1 MKIEIKDTVVGTK
14 PSDRIVA
21 IISRLD
27 SADNDISLIRELG
40 LIKLNEEDEDVSDLK
55 RHSTIAAIIF
65 DYLSHTHF
73 LPYFS
78 AGSIALGPYSRQ
90 M

>member
-14 PSDRIVA
+14 PSDRIAA

-27 SADNDISLIRELG
+27 STDDDISLIRELG
-40 LIKLNEEDEDVSDLK
+40 LIKLNEEDEDVRELK
-55 RHSTIAAIIF
+55 WHPTLATIIL
-65 DYLSHTHF
+65 YCLSHMF
-73 LPYFS
+73 FRFIFS
-78 AGSIALGPYSRQ
+78 AGSLALGAHSRQ